1 MKQKDLWGKQNIR
14 DVNLPL
20 YMPWR
25 CITMS
30 NIVLDD
36 VKLGTERS
44 LVISLKLRPLRRR
57 EKALGIHCVE
67 GWVGRRASVDVTVFL
82 KKSPIRLGNMNPRRT
97 SCYPNIDYVISTLLR
112 IINIKQVV

>member
-57 EKALGIHCVE
+57 EKALGILCVE
-67 GWVGRRASVDVTVFL
+67 GWVGRRGSVDVTGF
-82 KKSPIRLGNMNPRRT
+82 KKNRLSG
-97 SCYPNIDYVISTLLR
+97 
-112 IINIKQVV
+112 